1 MKFLESRHLLYV
13 TVVAIALVLSSC
25 NSETDIPENTD
36 NLPEAVTQDF
46 HNRCGDITIDHVY
59 IGNDFYRHT
68 GQQET
73 SIFSSDK
80 AGNEYAV
87 VYLNNV
93 WNRTIK
99 TLPAINQLP
108 YKVLQRLFHENPEA
122 HKSMFCEIKEVS
134 QTCINNKYYIVCY
147 LQDTPTEKN
156 LVHTLVISSD
166 GTLLKLC
173 TNMLN
178 SLVDT
183 YPQSSDIDWISKR
196 YSGAVTLAYVNDLGY
211 DNYLILHNG
220 VLKSVLFRESRIGT
234 FRTSHIGTKWEETRY
249 ALPESATVPNNVLES
264 LHTTHAGF
272 TYTEVMI
279 VEKPNGNYYLFI
291 DGTDPN
297 CQGYYVEAI

>member
-1 MKFLESRHLLYV
+1 M
-13 TVVAIALVLSSC
+13 
-25 NSETDIPENTD
+25 
-36 NLPEAVTQDF
+36 
-46 HNRCGDITIDHVY
+46 
-59 IGNDFYRHT
+59 
-68 GQQET
+68 
-73 SIFSSDK
+73 
-80 AGNEYAV
+80 

-178 SLVDT
+178 SLVST

-196 YSGAVTLAYVNDLGY
+196 YSGAVTLGYVNDQGS

-234 FRTSHIGTKWEETRY
+234 KWEETSY
-249 ALPESATVPNNVLES
+249 ALPKGATVPNNVLES

-279 VEKPNGNYYLFI
+279 VEKPNGNYYFFI
-291 DGTDPN
+291 NGTKPN
-297 CQGYYVEAI
+297 RLGVYVEAN